1 VSAPTTFFLIEDH
14 RRANVRCEGR
24 AVSLPP
30 RLSPDRGYHACR
42 VMNEALMR
50 AVELF
55 NNTRF
60 AEFQDALDSM
70 TSGTRA
76 TSERQFY
83 TVLKN
88 VAEALLQLSDGDL
101 ADAEGMLGVALRR
114 LEEFTPRFRG
124 LNVAALAEDLQ
135 RMMAEIRE
143 TRAGRREEQAPTR
156 LPRLRILPE

>member
-1 VSAPTTFFLIEDH
+1 
-14 RRANVRCEGR
+14 
-24 AVSLPP
+24 
-30 RLSPDRGYHACR
+30 
-42 VMNEALMR
+42 MNEALLH

-55 NNTRF
+55 NNSRF

-88 VAEALLQLSDGDL
+88 VAEAVLQLSDGDL

-135 RMMAEIRE
+135 RLMAEIRE
-143 TRAGRREEQAPTR
+143 TRAGRRVEHAPTR
-156 LPRLRILPE
+156 LPRLRVLPE